1 MAATTSIE
9 KHAGSG
15 QPIEF
20 VFDSADK
27 KRIQN
32 PSLQLYDQ
40 CAYLP
45 QFGGRVDN
53 IHYED
58 EKKFLPLQAAD
69 LLAWQ
74 IRRRFSVEGD
84 MRPQFE
90 MALNAPAERPYE
102 VIVARKDLERYG
114 ELMDNNAKAQWAAK
128 GLPEELRPWRR
139 GGK

>member
-1 MAATTSIE
+1 
-9 KHAGSG
+9 
-15 QPIEF
+15 EF